1 MDYYSLLNLS
11 RNCTLTD
18 LKAAYRKLS
27 FKHHPDLGGDQEMMK
42 KVNLAYEQIKWE
54 LEKRDYR
61 QSTSKDNYSQ
71 AKTEQPPKDNYS
83 QAKTEQPPKDNYS
96 QAKTEQPPKD
106 NYSQAKTE
114 QPPKDNYS
122 QAKTEQPPRPEPEP
136 AEPVYP
142 DSKKPI
148 KEWVEIIESLFADQV
163 RAERKPSSVAFYLM
177 DNWEKPPLVIWE
189 YLAKRL
195 RYQKGWAYHQHRRW
209 KPSVWAD
216 QD

>member
-61 QSTSKDNYSQ
+61 QSTS
-71 AKTEQPPKDNYS
+71 
-83 QAKTEQPPKDNYS
+83 KDNYS

>member
-1 MDYYSLLNLS
+1 MDYYSLLNLP

-18 LKAAYRKLS
+18 LKAAYRTLS

-54 LEKRDYR
+54 LERNYSR
-61 QSTSKDNYSQ
+61 QSPPRAEQYSRGNHYH
-71 AKTEQPPKDNYS
+71 ARPEQPPK
-83 QAKTEQPPKDNYS
+83 
-96 QAKTEQPPKD
+96 
-106 NYSQAKTE
+106 
-114 QPPKDNYS
+114 
-122 QAKTEQPPRPEPEP
+122 PEPKP
-136 AEPVYP
+136 AEPTYP

-163 RAERKPSSVAFYLM
+163 RAGRKPASVAFELM
-177 DNWEKPPLVIWE
+177 DNWEKPPLVIWK

-195 RYQKGWAYHQHRRW
+195 GYQKSWTYHQHRKW